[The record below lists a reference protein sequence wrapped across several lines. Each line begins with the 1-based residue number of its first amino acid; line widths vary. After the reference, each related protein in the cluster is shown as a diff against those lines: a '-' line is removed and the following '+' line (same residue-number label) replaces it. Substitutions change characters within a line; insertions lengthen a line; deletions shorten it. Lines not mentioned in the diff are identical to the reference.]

1 MVECRPHKARVVGSN
16 PTRTTNI
23 KRMDFKS
30 LVEGAPHIIKRKLE
44 QLKFLRERP
53 DFHPEPSAFEHI
65 RIVTER
71 LIPTGDPNL
80 IMAGILHDICK
91 FDCVRVNPKNG
102 HPTSPGHDKEACE
115 LIHNDREIRQWITDN
130 GGDWRKVAGIVFGHM
145 RFHQLGQMREFKREK
160 QIQDW
165 KDQGIWDALAIHG
178 AADNMLEEFD
188 LNNIEKSW
196 KWKKS

>member
-1 MVECRPHKARVVGSN
+1 
-16 PTRTTNI
+16 
-23 KRMDFKS
+23 MDFKS
-30 LVEGAPHIIKRKLE
+30 LIEGAPHIIKRKLE

-91 FDCVRVNPKNG
+91 FDCVRENPKNG
-102 HPTSPGHDKEACE
+102 FPTSPGHDKDACE
-115 LIHNDREIRQWITDN
+115 LIHNNREIRQWIADN
-130 GGDWRKVAGIVFGHM
+130 NSDWRIVAAIVFDHM
-145 RFHQLGQMREFKREK
+145 RFHQLGQMRPAKRES
-160 QIQDW
+160 QIEKW
-165 KDQGIWDALAIHG
+165 KDLGIWDQLQVFG
-178 AADNMLEEFD
+178 ASDNMLEEFNLND
-188 LNNIEKSW
+188 LEKSW